1 VDTVNM
7 PLASDTRP
15 YHHGRLREALV
26 DAGVKLAREQ
36 GPEAVILRAAAR
48 DAGASHNAA
57 YRHFADRDELL
68 RAVCERCMSKL
79 ATLMEQRIAAVA
91 AEPDPVE
98 FAWARLGELGR
109 AYVEFATTEP
119 GWFRTAFAVPRS
131 THNFAPGEGV
141 GASGL
146 GPYDLLTARL
156 DELLDAGAMTVQ
168 RRPGAEY
175 AAWSA
180 VHGLATLV
188 NDGPLRDLPAP
199 EREHALRS
207 VLDVISHGLRAGP

>member
-1 VDTVNM
+1 M
-7 PLASDTRP
+7 SPASTSRP

-26 DAGVKLAREQ
+26 DAGLALAREQ

-79 ATLMEQRIAAVA
+79 ATLMEQRIAAA
-91 AEPDPVE
+91 AADPDPVE
-98 FAWARLGELGR
+98 FAWARLDALGR

-119 GWFRTAFAVPRS
+119 GWFHTAFAVPRS

-146 GPYDLLTARL
+146 GPYDLLAARL
-156 DELLDAGAMTVQ
+156 DELLDVGATTPQ

-188 NDGPLRDLPAP
+188 NDGPLRDLPAA

-207 VLDVISHGLRAGP
+207 VLEVVSQGLRARPDERA